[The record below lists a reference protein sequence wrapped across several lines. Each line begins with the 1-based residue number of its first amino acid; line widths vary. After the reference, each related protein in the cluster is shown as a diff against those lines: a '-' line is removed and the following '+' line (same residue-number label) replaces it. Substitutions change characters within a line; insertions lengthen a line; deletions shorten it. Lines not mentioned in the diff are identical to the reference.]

1 MIIRIAVADLNSEYV
16 SRLTGVLEEHNDL
29 RISGYSDIECL
40 ANAIDAGRFDVL
52 LLDPSMYDPA
62 LRLDRLNAV
71 IVLMSDTPIPN
82 GCERF
87 DTVRKFQKI
96 GKIYS
101 KILSICSEKL
111 RFGAKAGIGMPA
123 SVLSFYSPVGGSG
136 KTSAALI
143 AASKLAL
150 CGHPTF
156 YLNLESYPSD
166 EFYFTPGEQEG
177 FSALLERIA
186 SGQPEATVSVFMRSC
201 FQSRSDGFSE
211 NLFFMKHFDS
221 PNDYEAIEPDEL
233 VTLIDLLRRAGGFEY
248 IVIDTESGLGDKI
261 KTVFAQSDRIVI
273 TEKQD
278 AISRRKLES
287 FYAQSYIIDEYGF
300 KMSRIINFYN
310 PNGKDVIQ
318 NSIPIIGYIGQINGV
333 DCEALIKHKLEC
345 AEAGFALK
353 LIGETAE

>member
-1 MIIRIAVADLNSEYV
+1 MIIRIAVADTNNEYV

-29 RISGYSDIECL
+29 RISGYSDVECL

-52 LLDPSMYDPA
+52 LLDPSMYDPS

-87 DTVRKFQKI
+87 ETVRKFQKI

-101 KILSICSEKL
+101 RILGICSEKL
-111 RFGAKAGIGMPA
+111 KFGAKAGTGMPA
-123 SVLSFYSPVGGSG
+123 SVLSFYSPIGGSG

-143 AASKLAL
+143 AAAKLAL

-156 YLNLESYPSD
+156 YLNLESFPSD
-166 EFYFTPGEQEG
+166 GFYFEFGEQEG
-177 FSALLERIA
+177 CSALLERIV
-186 SGQPEATVSVFMRSC
+186 SGQPEATISVFMRSC
-201 FQSRSDGFSE
+201 LSSKSDDLSE
-211 NLFFMKHFDS
+211 NFYYMKHFDS
-221 PNDYEAIEPDEL
+221 PNDYDAVEPEEL

-248 IVIDTESGLGDKI
+248 IVIDTESSLNEKI

-278 AISRRKLES
+278 LISRKKLET
-287 FYAQSYIIDEYGF
+287 FYSQSYIIDEYGF
-300 KMSRIINFYN
+300 KMSRLVNFYN
-310 PNGKDVIQ
+310 PNGKELIK
-318 NSIPIIGYIGQINGV
+318 NELPIIGYIGQINGV
-333 DCEALIKHKLEC
+333 DCKTLIKHKLDC

-353 LIGETAE
+353 LIGETAQ